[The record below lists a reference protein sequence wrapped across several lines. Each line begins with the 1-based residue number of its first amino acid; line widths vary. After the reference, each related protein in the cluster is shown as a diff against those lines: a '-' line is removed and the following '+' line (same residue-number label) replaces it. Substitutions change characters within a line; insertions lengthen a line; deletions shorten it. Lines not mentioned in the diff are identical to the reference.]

1 MVSGRF
7 RTLSKIVICSL
18 KYLIAILI
26 IIILSMKG
34 LICIGS
40 ILVSTVWFVVITSV
54 SVYFLCI
61 HLIKSVTIFTQAQP
75 ILHLA
80 RGAASHW
87 FHWCY
92 MTSSIIVVIKW
103 STTVLTLIHNLH
115 TAWLLVL
122 EGISLKHEL
131 LDLYFFQFAFLNLQ
145 LSICLFKLLFQT
157 L

>member
-18 KYLIAILI
+18 KYFITLLI
-26 IIILSMKG
+26 IVILSIKG

-40 ILVSTVWFVVITSV
+40 ILVPTVWFVVVTTV

-61 HLIKSVTIFTQAQP
+61 HLIKSVSIFTQAQS
-75 ILHLA
+75 ILNLA
-80 RGAASHW
+80 LCATCHW

-115 TAWLLVL
+115 TVWLLVL
-122 EGISLKHEL
+122 KSVGFKHEL
-131 LDLYFFQFAFLNLQ
+131 LDLNFFQFAFLNLQ